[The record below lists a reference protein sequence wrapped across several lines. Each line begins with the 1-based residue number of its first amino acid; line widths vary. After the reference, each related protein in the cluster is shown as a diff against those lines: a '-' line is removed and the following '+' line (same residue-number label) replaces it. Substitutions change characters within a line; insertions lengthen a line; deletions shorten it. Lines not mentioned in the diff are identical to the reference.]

1 MRLEDR
7 TLVSRARD
15 GDASAFAELLSR
27 HDRRLLLA
35 CKRELG
41 DSDACADVAQ
51 DAALVAWLQLDQLRD
66 AERFGAWLAGIGRVL
81 SLRVRRA
88 AATWRLVEEQLPEQ
102 AADER
107 NEPLAR
113 VLARERAHE
122 LAAAIAELPP
132 GQRDAVVL
140 FHLAD
145 LPQADVAAR
154 LRTPRGA
161 VSTRLHKARAALR
174 AHLEPKELPISV
186 PATIRDVVRTPA
198 GRHVVILATT
208 DDELPIWIGAPEAEA
223 LVVELQGLE
232 LPRPSAHALTI
243 SLLAACG
250 HKAAA
255 IRICRLE
262 NAIFYA
268 EVVLDDG
275 TAVDARPS
283 DALILAASEHLP
295 IALSRDVLDAA
306 AASAPDHFN
315 EDLTQAVDAAA
326 QLADELRTQ
335 MRMHEDDLKN
345 LR

>member
-1 MRLEDR
+1 M
-7 TLVSRARD
+7 S
-15 GDASAFAELLSR
+15 
-27 HDRRLLLA
+27 
-35 CKRELG
+35 C
-41 DSDACADVAQ
+41 
-51 DAALVAWLQLDQLRD
+51 
-66 AERFGAWLAGIGRVL
+66 
-81 SLRVRRA
+81 
-88 AATWRLVEEQLPEQ
+88 
-102 AADER
+102 
-107 NEPLAR
+107 LAR
-113 VLARERAHE
+113 
-122 LAAAIAELPP
+122 
-132 GQRDAVVL
+132 
-140 FHLAD
+140 
-145 LPQADVAAR
+145 
-154 LRTPRGA
+154 
-161 VSTRLHKARAALR
+161 
-174 AHLEPKELPISV
+174 
-186 PATIRDVVRTPA
+186 
-198 GRHVVILATT
+198 
-208 DDELPIWIGAPEAEA
+208 
-223 LVVELQGLE
+223 
-232 LPRPSAHALTI
+232 ALTRSTL